1 MIHVIVRYGMDE
13 KTAFE
18 VESAVIDSTPGL
30 TNIQSGYSQA
40 TRFLRRESN
49 KPISTTKKE
58 HAMCSFL
65 ICRYGFSPF
74 IRS

>member
-30 TNIQSGYSQA
+30 TNIQSGHSQA

-49 KPISTTKKE
+49 KPISKKE

-65 ICRYGFSPF
+65 ICHYGFNPF

>member
-30 TNIQSGYSQA
+30 ANIQSGHSQA

-49 KPISTTKKE
+49 KPISTTKKNTQ
-58 HAMCSFL
+58 CVLF
-65 ICRYGFSPF
+65 
-74 IRS
+74 

>member
-30 TNIQSGYSQA
+30 TNIQSGHSQT

-49 KPISTTKKE
+49 KPISTTKK
-58 HAMCSFL
+58 
-65 ICRYGFSPF
+65 G
-74 IRS
+74 